1 MSPNDVW
8 IKLTNSFVDDFQKD
22 GNQIE
27 IEQLLCKTM
36 FQYASQG
43 IV

>member
-8 IKLTNSFVDDFQKD
+8 ITLTNSFVDDFQKD

>member
-8 IKLTNSFVDDFQKD
+8 ITLTNSFVDDFQKD

-27 IEQLLCKTM
+27 IELLCKTM

>member
-1 MSPNDVW
+1 MWPNDVW
-8 IKLTNSFVDDFQKD
+8 ITLTNSFVDDFQKD

-27 IEQLLCKTM
+27 IEQLLRKTM